1 MIPLNVHSNYSL
13 LRGAFTVDQ
22 LIDKTVDMNLNAVSL
37 TDTNGMYGLIQ
48 FAKKAAE
55 KKLKPVLGTFIDD
68 PNNKNVNAILL
79 ARNNSGYSE
88 LCKIVTSRKL
98 RDDFSLI
105 ELLKNNLPNLNI
117 VTSSFELLNNLENN
131 VNVYAELIATK
142 KQKQNTR
149 KLFEFA
155 KEKNIKYA
163 ASSPVYFLKKED
175 YKIHK
180 ILTAINLNKN
190 FDDLTEDELVDEE
203 FYFKPA
209 NELEK
214 VWAKF
219 PEAVKNV
226 HDIVA
231 DCNVDLKFNEYK
243 YPAFNNFSSREADNI
258 LREITTKG
266 LYRIYKKPDDKIFER
281 LNYELSVISELNF
294 SNYFL
299 IVDDIVKE
307 AKRRGM
313 MLIGRGS
320 AANSLVAY
328 CLGLTQVDPIKY
340 NFYFERFLNKGRS
353 NPPDV
358 DIDFSWKERDEIVKY
373 VFEKYGYENVAMIS
387 THVTFRARSAF
398 REVAKAFGFSN
409 EEISKYSKFIPWT
422 NAQNLSNLSELFPES
437 RKLNFKVEP
446 WKSIVKLAEKL
457 AGFPRHLSIHP
468 SGIVITPKPINN
480 YVALE
485 YAKNKGLGLI
495 ITQPDMYSIE
505 DLGLIK
511 IDLLSQRSLGVLRDT
526 MEMINNNDKKE
537 I

>member
-1 MIPLNVHSNYSL
+1 MTPLNVHSNYSM
-13 LRGAFTVDQ
+13 LRGAFTLDE
-22 LIDKTVDMNLNAVSL
+22 LLDEAIANNLSSISL

-48 FAKKAAE
+48 FAKKANE
-55 KKLKPVLGTFIDD
+55 KNIKPVLGTYIDD
-68 PNNKNVNAILL
+68 PKNNEVNTILL
-79 ARNNSGYSE
+79 AKNNEGYSNI
-88 LCKIVTSRKL
+88 CKIVTSRKL
-98 RDDFSLI
+98 REDFSLI
-105 ELLKNNLPNLNI
+105 ELLKNNFPNLFI
-117 VTSSFELLNNLENN
+117 ITSSLELLKNLENYEN
-131 VNVYAELIATK
+131 IYAELISTK
-142 KQKQNTR
+142 KQKRNTR

-163 ASSPVYFLKKED
+163 ASNPVYFLKKED
-175 YKIHK
+175 FKIHK
-180 ILTAINLNKN
+180 ILTAINLNKVY
-190 FDDLTEDELVDEE
+190 DDLTEDELVEEE
-203 FYFKPA
+203 FYFKPVA
-209 NELEK
+209 EVKK
-214 VWAKF
+214 VWSKF
-219 PEAVKNV
+219 PEAINNV
-226 HDIVA
+226 GKIVD
-231 DCNVDLKFNEYK
+231 DCKVDLKFNQYK
-243 YPAFNNFSSREADNI
+243 YPSYNNNSSNEADSI
-258 LREITTKG
+258 LREITAKA
-266 LYRIYKKPDDKIFER
+266 LYKIYKNPNQKIFDR

-299 IVDDIVKE
+299 IVDDIVRE

-340 NFYFERFLNKGRS
+340 NLYFERFLNKGRS

-373 VFEKYGYENVAMIS
+373 VFDKYGYENVAMIS

-422 NAQNLSNLSELFPES
+422 NAQNLSNLSKMFPES

-446 WKSIVKLAEKL
+446 WKSIVLLAERL
-457 AGFPRHLSIHP
+457 ANFPRHLSIHP

-526 MEMINNNDKKE
+526 MEMINRNDK
-537 I
+537 IDL